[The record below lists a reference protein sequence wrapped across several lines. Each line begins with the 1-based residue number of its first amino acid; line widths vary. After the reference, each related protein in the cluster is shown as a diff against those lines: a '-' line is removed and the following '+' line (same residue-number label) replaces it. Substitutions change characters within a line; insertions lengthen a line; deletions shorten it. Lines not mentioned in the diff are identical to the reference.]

1 MIKKIVIVDTE
12 SGFIEKVNYAL
23 KVQQIDQ
30 DYELV
35 QLAPITIGPT
45 DSIVNDSLSRVSLLI
60 QDGIF
65 AVFVDLSFSEEA
77 TDNLGIVVAS
87 AIKAKFP
94 HLPVFSI
101 TNKTKNDRDYDN
113 LSEASLENLDG
124 YFVKSYLFGRDFS
137 KSRFEN
143 IFRKA
148 FEKINLKSQ
157 SVISSPAKEHFDF
170 AIITALIDPELK
182 EVRKILDHP
191 AEIINAEEFDITDT
205 STYYRSSITT
215 KKGTRLKV
223 VIASDDRMG
232 MSAATSLA
240 SRIIKNFSPKYVVM
254 LGIAAGID
262 ETHNI
267 GDVLIPTHTFDYGS
281 GKLELK
287 LKLGE
292 ENEMYIDSFKPYTD
306 PFTMSEAIVSKLKVY
321 KESDF
326 LDNIRKEFTPKQT
339 KVISVHIGPF
349 ASGAAVVANEK
360 IPSDLKQREGKIVG
374 FDMEAFGVCT
384 ACRYFSNVT
393 PIIIKSISD
402 YGNSAKANPLKE
414 VHQIYAAYTSARFF
428 KEFVCRE
435 F

>member
-1 MIKKIVIVDTE
+1 MIKKIVIIDTE
-12 SGFIEKVNYAL
+12 SGFIENVNYAL
-23 KVQQIDQ
+23 KIQQIDQ
-30 DYELV
+30 DYELI

-45 DSIVNDSLSRVSLLI
+45 DIIVNDSLTRVSRLI
-60 QDGIF
+60 QDGIY

-87 AIKAKFP
+87 AIKVKFP
-94 HLPVFSI
+94 RLPVFSI

-137 KSRFEN
+137 KARFEN
-143 IFRKA
+143 IFRRA
-148 FEKINLKSQ
+148 FEKIHFKFQ
-157 SVISSPAKEHFDF
+157 SVSSEPSVEHFDF
-170 AIITALIDPELK
+170 AIITALINPELK
-182 EVRKILDHP
+182 ELKKILDSQP
-191 AEIINAEEFDITDT
+191 EIIKREEFGITDT
-205 STYYRSSITT
+205 TTYYRSSITT
-215 KKGTRLKV
+215 KKGTVLRV
-223 VIASDDRMG
+223 VFASDDRMG

-240 SRIIKNFSPKYVVM
+240 SRIIKNFNPKYVVM

-262 ETHNI
+262 QSHNI
-267 GDVLIPTHTFDYGS
+267 GDILIPTHTFDYGS

-287 LKLGE
+287 PKPEE

-306 PFTMSEAIVSKLKVY
+306 PFTMSEAIVSKLKDY

-326 LDNIRKEFTPKQT
+326 LDNIRKEFTPNQT

-360 IPSDLKQREGKIVG
+360 IPNDLKQREGKIIG

-393 PIIIKSISD
+393 PMIIKSISD

-414 VHQIYAAYTSARFF
+414 VHQLYAAYTSARFF
-428 KEFVCRE
+428 KEFVTRE